1 MIPSRLRLPALA
13 LVLAAAPT
21 GLCLAQEGLPDTAD
35 ARFEALDVNGDG
47 VVSKYEYDSD
57 AAFAVMDYNHDQR
70 ISADEL
76 QSILGPPE
84 EGAPPAARRIGVG
97 DMNGDGELSDE
108 ELRRGLQFRF
118 DWLDRN
124 KDGNVDL
131 AELKAGLGIPMV
143 MK

>member
-1 MIPSRLRLPALA
+1 MTPSRLRLPALA
-13 LVLAAAPT
+13 LMLAAAPT
-21 GLCLAQEGLPDTAD
+21 GICLAQEGLPDTAG
-35 ARFEALDVNGDG
+35 ARFEALDANGDG
-47 VVSKYEYDSD
+47 VLSKYEYDSD
-57 AAFAVMDYNHDQR
+57 AAFAVMDYNHDDR
-70 ISADEL
+70 ISVAEL
-76 QSILGPPE
+76 QSILGPLE
-84 EGAPPAARRIGVG
+84 DGAPSAARRIGVA

-124 KDGNVDL
+124 RDGNVDL